1 MASCQLLLYFFVV
14 LLSLILECTSKLPE
28 EDLLVPDLIRYW
40 NYPVEVHEA
49 KTEDGYYLTLH
60 RIPRGRND
68 ETGHFRARSSKR
80 PVVFLQHGLLCSSS
94 NWVTNLPNNS
104 LAFMLADAGF
114 DVWLGN
120 ARGNTYSRKHETFHV
135 DSAAFWNFSFDE
147 LAKYDLPGM
156 IDYVLNVTQRAQL
169 YYVGHS
175 QGTMMI
181 FAGLSENAALQ
192 RRIKLAFLLAPVT
205 RLKNI
210 YSPIKYLALFET
222 ELKITFELLRI
233 HDFLPSSK
241 MIRFFADNLCPIDEQ
256 LCSTVMELLAGYD
269 RSDLNT
275 SRIPV
280 YFSHTPAGTS
290 VKNMYHFAQLVR
302 SKVFQKYD
310 YGYIENMIRYN
321 SLTPPRYHFEKIGT
335 PIVMM
340 SGSKDWLAAPADVAW
355 TAQQLPNL
363 VRIHEIQ
370 GYNHLDFI
378 WGMSAHAKVYG
389 NIIQGISTWERRL

>member
-1 MASCQLLLYFFVV
+1 MKIWMASNIYG
-14 LLSLILECTSKLPE
+14 LSTIVFALSVICMGCAKLPE

-60 RIPRGRND
+60 RIPRGRNH
-68 ETGHFRARSSKR
+68 HFHARSIKR

-94 NWVTNLPNNS
+94 NWVTNMPNNS
-104 LAFMLADAGF
+104 LGFMLADAGF

-120 ARGNTYSRKHETFHV
+120 ARGNTYSRKHESLSV
-135 DSAAFWNFSFDE
+135 DSAAFWDFSFDE

-156 IDYVLNVTQRAQL
+156 LTYVLNVTREKQL

-181 FAGLSENAALQ
+181 FAGLSENEALQ
-192 RRIKLAFLLAPVT
+192 RRIKTAFLLAPVT

-210 YSPIKYLALFET
+210 YSPIKYLALFEP
-222 ELKITFELLRI
+222 ELKVTFELLRI
-233 HDFLPSSK
+233 HDFLPSNK
-241 MIRFFADNLCPIDEQ
+241 LIRFFADKLCPIDEQ
-256 LCSTVMELLAGYD
+256 LCATVMELLAGYD
-269 RSDLNT
+269 KSDLNT
-275 SRIPV
+275 TRIPV
-280 YFSHTPAGTS
+280 YYSHTPAGTS
-290 VKNMYHFAQLVR
+290 VKNMYHFAQLVE

-310 YGYIENMIRYN
+310 YGDLENLIRYN
-321 SLTPPRYHFEKIGT
+321 SLRPPIYHFEKIGT

-340 SGSKDWLAAPADVAW
+340 SGSEDWLAAPDDVTW

-363 VRIHEIQ
+363 VKLDEIK

-378 WGMSAHAKVYG
+378 WGMSAHIKVYR
-389 NIIQGISTWERRL
+389 NIIKGIS